1 VNKEYDRVLMQFCF
15 AVLCESSAAFAAKI
29 ANRKVREVRRK
40 VPQRKAVSK
49 PKLLQHPIFGTD
61 APSQNQVR

>member
-1 VNKEYDRVLMQFCF
+1 VNKEYDRVLMQF
-15 AVLCESSAAFAAKI
+15 ALRSSAAFAAKI

-40 VPQRKAVSK
+40 VQQRKAVSK
-49 PKLLQHPIFGTD
+49 PKLHQHPILGTD